1 MNRSIPSGVLFRG
14 QVDFYTSFSVR
25 AVGVASTSLTLNLF
39 FNNSLLSWP
48 LLNGTSVQDSSI
60 SSGNVY
66 FNEIVGSPGFYS
78 VRLFP
83 NAIGFWRLILNS
95 ASLLQE
101 DIVEFDVFPATVNSP
116 GLIASFTK

>member
-14 QVDFYTSFSVR
+14 QIDFYSSPGVR
-25 AVGVASTSLTLNLF
+25 ATGIVSTDLTLNLF

-48 LLNGTSVQDSSI
+48 LMDGTSVQDSSI
-60 SSGNVY
+60 SSGNTY
-66 FNEIVGSPGFYS
+66 FNEITGSPGFYS

-83 NAIGFWRLILNS
+83 NAIGFWRLILNN
-95 ASLLQE
+95 ATLTQ
-101 DIVEFDVFPATVNSP
+101 DIVLEFDVFSATANSP